1 MVKGILC
8 CDTFLGV
15 VGEKPVQQ
23 IEATVGEVGEPFT
36 KVVVGLF
43 CKGHLWGSKYTHV
56 TIHASRDVL
65 LPPMYMCVFME
76 DVYSLIHISVHN
88 VVKYSKMNKWKTY
101 A

>member
-15 VGEKPVQQ
+15 VGEKPIQQ

-43 CKGHLWGSKYTHV
+43 RKGHLRGSKYTHI

-65 LPPMYMCVFME
+65 LPPMYMRVFME
-76 DVYSLIHISVHN
+76 DVYHISVHN
-88 VVKYSKMNKWKTY
+88 VVKCSKMNKWKTY